1 MFLPN
6 RGFER
11 IRYIVQIKR
20 FSFSLI
26 MIAFGLAGKVGRR
39 QAKSQTTRVTL
50 FILDKVLQWLCGAR
64 SKQYPPSCHKH
75 LWFSNF
81 PKFVGLS
88 NISI

>member
-50 FILDKVLQWLCGAR
+50 FILDKVLQWLCGGA
-64 SKQYPPSCHKH
+64 Q
-75 LWFSNF
+75 
-81 PKFVGLS
+81 
-88 NISI
+88 

>member
-26 MIAFGLAGKVGRR
+26 MIAFSLAGKVGRR
-39 QAKSQTTRVTL
+39 QAKSQ
-50 FILDKVLQWLCGAR
+50 QE
-64 SKQYPPSCHKH
+64 
-75 LWFSNF
+75 
-81 PKFVGLS
+81 
-88 NISI
+88 